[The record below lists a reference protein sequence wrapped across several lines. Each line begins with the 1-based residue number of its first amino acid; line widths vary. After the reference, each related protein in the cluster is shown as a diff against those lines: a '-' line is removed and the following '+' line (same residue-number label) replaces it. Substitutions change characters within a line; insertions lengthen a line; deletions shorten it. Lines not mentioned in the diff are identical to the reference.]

1 MDENWNTL
9 LSEFRRLG
17 GIIENVCQQEGE
29 FGRGIFSI
37 DPNLKSKIYTPSE
50 LMIKKDDIYLD
61 NKKIRIKKNSEYRQE
76 IREFFN
82 FYQDNFS
89 WGGGGKEMT
98 ESFEKGL
105 ILFPPSL
112 RKLIKNY
119 ILVDIDERHKGN
131 WDEVVKKQFLKARL
145 VKYKKEPV
153 IAPVWE
159 LVNHD
164 VVSLPFILNLGGAS
178 TPNYPPM
185 SGEITQSYNNT
196 SALNRFFTYGFL
208 SKETIVFSLPFS
220 INLHDIGIQINC
232 KGNCLDN
239 DSMKIE
245 RSPNTITINGLP
257 IADFNNPKL
266 PNDYF
271 DEILRKIGDSN
282 IPKNLFLRILE
293 LNLLIR
299 KEIINET
306 KLVNNQV
313 SDMFA
318 NVIKYE
324 ADLISN
330 DN

>member
-9 LSEFRRLG
+9 LSEFRKLG
-17 GIIENVCQQEGE
+17 GIIENVCQKEGE
-29 FGRGIFSI
+29 FGRGIFAI
-37 DPNLKSKIYTPSE
+37 DPAVKSRIYTPSE
-50 LMIKKDDIYLD
+50 LMIKKDDIYLE
-61 NKKIRIKKNSEYRQE
+61 NKKIRIKKDKKYKQE
-76 IREFFN
+76 IKEFFN

-89 WGGGGKEMT
+89 WGGGGKETT

-105 ILFPPSL
+105 IIFPPSL

-159 LVNHD
+159 LVNHN

-196 SALNRFFTYGFL
+196 SSLNRFFSYGFL
-208 SKETIVFSLPFS
+208 AKETIVFSLPFS
-220 INLHDIGIQINC
+220 INFNDLGIQFNC

-239 DSMKIE
+239 DSMKID
-245 RSPNTITINGLP
+245 RRFNTITINGLP
-257 IADFNNPKL
+257 IADVNNPRL
-266 PNDYF
+266 PNNYF
-271 DEILRKIGDSN
+271 DEILRKIGNSD
-282 IPKNLFLRILE
+282 IPRNLFLRILQ
-293 LNLLIR
+293 LNISIR
-299 KEIINET
+299 EKIIYET
-306 KLVNNQV
+306 KSVNNEV
-313 SDMFA
+313 SDMLA
-318 NVIKYE
+318 KVIKYE
-324 ADLISN
+324 INLISN